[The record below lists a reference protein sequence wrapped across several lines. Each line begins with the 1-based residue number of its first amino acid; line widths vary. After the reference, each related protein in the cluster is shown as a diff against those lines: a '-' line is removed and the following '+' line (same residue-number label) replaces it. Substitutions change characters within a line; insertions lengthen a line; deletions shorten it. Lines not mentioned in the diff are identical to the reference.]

1 MELTHLLI
9 MLKHADSLWHKFI
22 YNNLQKLRCVCESC
36 QTLSHILIL
45 FYFIFYK
52 KRQFSFDGRCVLTI
66 KVNYTANCSFYN
78 RDGKNVPHHLTCLVC
93 FASCGSGKVRVLLVP
108 FGLASLVLKVRMC
121 VYIYII

>member
-1 MELTHLLI
+1 MPIHFDTNLFTITCKNCDVFVSHV
-9 MLKHADSLWHKFI
+9 KHCHT
-22 YNNLQKLRCVCESC
+22 Y
-36 QTLSHILIL
+36 L

-66 KVNYTANCSFYN
+66 KVNYTANCPFYN

-121 VYIYII
+121 VYIYIYYLKNI